1 MVVIEAPP
9 APPAVPAIELCAVS
23 FHFDD
28 GTPALAD
35 VSLHVAQGERVALV
49 GPNGAGKSTLLLHL
63 VGLLP
68 ETGRGHGEG
77 DVILFGERLRPDT
90 LHAARR
96 HVGILFQDPDD
107 QLFCATVGEDVAFG
121 PQQLGLRGE
130 ALDERVAAAL
140 AKVGLAD
147 FEDRAPHRLS
157 GGEKKRVALAGVL
170 ACEPRVLVFDE
181 PTSGLDPR
189 SRRQLIALVE
199 GLAATCV
206 IATHDLALV
215 AEICARTLVL
225 DAGRLVADGPTRAL
239 LRDDARMR
247 AHGLETPRLDLP
259 PRLLEDGEPGEP
271 PPRTV

>member
-1 MVVIEAPP
+1 MSVAAGARP
-9 APPAVPAIELCAVS
+9 APHAIELRGLS

-63 VGLLP
+63 VGVLP
-68 ETGRGHGEG
+68 EPGRGHGEG
-77 DVILFGERLRPDT
+77 DVLLFGERLRRET

-96 HVGILFQDPDD
+96 QVGILFQEPDD

-130 ALDERVAAAL
+130 PLRAVVAEAL
-140 AKVGLAD
+140 ARVGLAG
-147 FEDRAPHRLS
+147 FEERAPHRLS

-170 ACEPRVLVFDE
+170 ACEPRVLAFDE

-189 SRRQLIALVE
+189 SRRELIALLE
-199 GLAATCV
+199 GLPATCV
-206 IATHDLALV
+206 IATHDLALA
-215 AEICARTLVL
+215 AETCARTMVL
-225 DAGRLVADGPTRAL
+225 DAGRLVAQGPTRAL
-239 LRDDARMR
+239 FRDDALMR
-247 AHGLETPRLDLP
+247 AHGLGTPRLELP
-259 PRLLEDGEPGEP
+259 SRLLEDDEPRA
-271 PPRTV
+271 RTE

>member
-1 MVVIEAPP
+1 MVVSEASPT
-9 APPAVPAIELCAVS
+9 PPAVHALELRALS
-23 FHFDD
+23 FHFGD

-35 VSLHVAQGERVALV
+35 VSLRVAQGERVAVV

-68 ETGRGHGEG
+68 ETGGGHGEG
-77 DVILFGERLRPDT
+77 DVVLFGERLRPDT
-90 LHAARR
+90 VHVARR
-96 HVGILFQDPDD
+96 QVGILFQDPDD

-121 PQQLGLRGE
+121 PQQNGLRGA

-189 SRRQLIALVE
+189 SRRQLIALLE

-206 IATHDLALV
+206 IATHDLALA

-225 DAGRLVADGPTRAL
+225 DAGRLVADGPTRTL
-239 LRDDARMR
+239 LRDDALMR

-259 PRLLEDGEPGEP
+259 RHLLEDGALRAP
-271 PPRTV
+271 PPRTE